1 VIRRVTRP
9 VDGDPPPHPDG
20 GTGGLRPAA
29 KWTDE
34 LTDEMDIALL
44 RGSCFDTARR
54 IDGVET

>member
-1 VIRRVTRP
+1 
-9 VDGDPPPHPDG
+9 
-20 GTGGLRPAA
+20 LRPAA